1 MEQYC
6 LAGTTLEEGRYLPSN
21 SRPRL
26 FFRESNGSGTFAIDE
41 TSLFQNV
48 LLLGAAGSGKTN
60 VINQMFP
67 QLRAWTS
74 EPYTMLVF
82 DTKADYYHH
91 HGFFQPGDYVIGC
104 SQQFRDR
111 SQIWNIFDEVLAD
124 GDDPRDY
131 EANAKEIA
139 AVLFEGRGS
148 TTQPFFAQAAQ
159 EIFAST
165 LIYFVRRR
173 RDGGENWQ
181 RNLNNR
187 YLVLFLKQ
195 HTPKQLRE
203 FFSLYPDLGGLS
215 AYFGDGTGSQGLG
228 VFGELRSM
236 LDECFQGV
244 FAMEP
249 RAGQSFSIRRAV
261 REKRNRAVFIEYDMS
276 AGERLTPMY
285 RLLVDLAL
293 KEAISNTAAGRTHL
307 LLDEL
312 KLLPKLKHL
321 QDALN
326 YGRSKRVS
334 VIAGIQNVNQ
344 LYATY
349 GEAGA
354 GEIFEGFGTLI
365 ALKTNDHASREY
377 VSLRFGPNKIAS
389 RHYTPSQEPIDSH
402 WDGRTVEHWHQQTLR
417 IGEAIIGLAS
427 QSYPFR
433 FRFEEDCFV

>member
-1 MEQYC
+1 MERFC
-6 LAGTTLEEGRYLPSN
+6 LAGTTLEEVRYIPGSGQ
-21 SRPRL
+21 PRL
-26 FFRESNGSGTFAIDE
+26 FFREQNSTNTFAIDE
-41 TSLFQNV
+41 TTLFRNI
-48 LLLGAAGSGKTN
+48 LLSGAAGSGKTT
-60 VINQMFP
+60 VINQMLP

-74 EPYTMLVF
+74 EPYSMLIF
-82 DTKADYYHH
+82 DTKADYYRHR
-91 HGFFQPGDYVIGC
+91 GFFLPGDYVIG
-104 SQQFRDR
+104 SSRQFRSCSR
-111 SQIWNIFDEVLAD
+111 IWNIFDEVLAD
-124 GDDPRDY
+124 GDDPQDY

-139 AVLFEGRGS
+139 SVLFEGRGS
-148 TTQPFFAQAAQ
+148 ATQPFFAQAAQ

-173 RDGGENWQ
+173 RDGGEHWAH
-181 RNLNNR
+181 NLNNR
-187 YLVLFLKQ
+187 YLVLFLKKNS
-195 HTPKQLRE
+195 PKQLQE
-203 FFSLYPDLGGLS
+203 CFNLYPDLQGLS
-215 AYFGDGTGSQGLG
+215 AYFGDGTGTQGLG

-236 LDECFQGV
+236 LDQCFQGI

-249 RAGQSFSIRRAV
+249 QPGQSFSIRRAV
-261 REKRNRAVFIEYDMS
+261 REKENHAIFIEYDMS

-293 KEAISNTAAGRTHL
+293 KEAVSNASYGRMHL

-326 YGRSKRVS
+326 YGRSKRIS
-334 VIAGIQNVNQ
+334 VIASIQNINQ
-344 LYATY
+344 LYTIY

-354 GEIFEGFGTLI
+354 GEILEGFGSLI
-365 ALKTNDHASREY
+365 ALKPNDHDSREY

-389 RHYTPSQEPIDSH
+389 RHYTPSQDPVDTH

-417 IGEAIIGLAS
+417 TGEAIVGLAS

-433 FRFEEDCFV
+433 FRFENDRFV